1 MLERIFWLIAPLALS
16 AMVVRNALR
25 ERWPRRYFV
34 ATAIIVVI
42 ETIWWSW
49 AGFEAR
55 TVSPWITRFVDII
68 NVVVLIVLERWLN
81 RCQLQGPL
89 GLLQKMVA
97 EAIDWL
103 LVQLPHTGRRTQERT
118 CQWSDIDDEG
128 HLVVGSQKLSIL
140 RLEPPGR
147 LNEPEL
153 QQLALALA
161 KAGLNFKLLRLTRPL
176 DVSDYAEKLQQL
188 WFRNHRV
195 VGNDGSE
202 EPDPTLLPV
211 FEEHLL
217 ALQPHLVENRD
228 PLWPLSLATLSL
240 VVVEADEELER
251 RIAAIGRRA
260 GVKVER
266 LNTYQV
272 MALLRQTLNH
282 EVLSLSIG
290 RDDVQT
296 AKNLKDIAA
305 PARFRPHGDC
315 VEITSQNGQTV
326 WWGFATVAL
335 TGETPLGVLAE
346 AVALSNL
353 DLVVQVSPKDAY
365 TEANLLANRQQA
377 SATELELAAEYR
389 GGYDQPVEVRGI
401 LVFRSSSQGS
411 LREAQEEV
419 CKGLTS
425 HYRGVT
431 IRPVR
436 GRESVEA
443 AFRASQPLLADVA
456 APPLKQ
462 PATELAELLIS
473 VGEMEL
479 STSPI
484 AVHLGQG
491 EDGMPVFIDQW
502 RLYDLQRHG
511 PAHLAIAGVT
521 GCGKTFL
528 SRYMTLKELLA
539 GQVNHQVVFDLKGM
553 GDSSRFA
560 RAVCPANMRL
570 VVVDPDQED
579 AFQVLEGIRDGEKLF
594 LVVESSSMAPDSVR
608 RLAQVMEWVWRRTQR
623 VGVND
628 ASLTRVVFDEAWRI
642 VRDPADPAGQAMLMF
657 FRQGHSYGCRCV
669 IITQDPDDLTADE
682 RGFNRLGAEILSQCP
697 VTVVGAVGEESQ
709 DTLRKW
715 GLPPRLVE
723 AIPLFRQ
730 GEFLMVETNEP
741 ERTVN
746 LHVTPK
752 LVKLL
757 ERRA

>member
-1 MLERIFWLIAPLALS
+1 MLERIFWLVAPLALS
-16 AMVVRNALR
+16 AMVVRKALR
-25 ERWPRRYFV
+25 EQWPYRYLV
-34 ATAIIVVI
+34 VTAIILVV
-42 ETIWWSW
+42 ETVWWSW
-49 AGFEAR
+49 AGFAAR
-55 TVSPWITRFVDII
+55 AISPWITRLVDVTSI
-68 NVVVLIVLERWLN
+68 VVLLILERWLN
-81 RCQLQGPL
+81 CHHRRGPL
-89 GLLQKMVA
+89 GLLQEIAA
-97 EAIDWL
+97 EAIDWV
-103 LVQLPHTGRRTQERT
+103 LVQLPYTGRRTQERT

-128 HLVVGSQKLSIL
+128 HPVVGTQKLSIL

-147 LNEPEL
+147 LKQQEL

-161 KAGLNFKLLRLTRPL
+161 KAGCNFKLLRLTRPL
-176 DVSDYAEKLQQL
+176 DVSDYAGKLRQL
-188 WFRNHRV
+188 WFQNHRV
-195 VGNDGSE
+195 VKEDGSE

-211 FEEHLL
+211 FEQHLL

-228 PLWPLSLATLSL
+228 PLWPLSLATITF

-251 RIAAIGRRA
+251 RITAIGRRA
-260 GVKVER
+260 GVRVEK

-272 MALLRQTLNH
+272 VALLRQTLNH
-282 EVLSLSIG
+282 EVMSLNTDREDI
-290 RDDVQT
+290 QT
-296 AKNLKDIAA
+296 AGSLKDIVA
-305 PARFRPHGDC
+305 PSRFRPHGDC
-315 VEITSQNGQTV
+315 VEITGRNGQTV
-326 WWGFATVAL
+326 WWGFATAAL

-377 SATELELAAEYR
+377 STAELELAAEYR
-389 GGYDQPVEVRGI
+389 DGYDQPVEVRAI
-401 LVFRSSSQGS
+401 LVFRASSQGG
-411 LREAQEEV
+411 LQEALESV
-419 CKGLTS
+419 CKGITS
-425 HYRGVT
+425 HHRGVVV
-431 IRPVR
+431 RPVR

-443 AFRASQPLLADVA
+443 AFRASQPLLANVA

-502 RLYDLQRHG
+502 RLADLQRHG
-511 PAHLAIAGVT
+511 PAHLAIPGVT

-528 SRYMTLKELLA
+528 SRYLTLKELLA
-539 GQVNHQVVFDLKGM
+539 GEVDHQIVFDLKGM

-570 VVVDPDQED
+570 VVVDPDHED
-579 AFQVLEGIRDGEKLF
+579 AFRILEGIKDEEKLF
-594 LVVESSSMAPDSVR
+594 LVVESPSMAPDSVK
-608 RLAQVMEWVWRRTQR
+608 RLAQVMEWGWRRTQR
-623 VGVND
+623 VGIND

-669 IITQDPDDLTADE
+669 IVTQDPDDLTADE

-697 VTVVGAVGEESQ
+697 MTVIGAIGEESQ
-709 DTLRKW
+709 DTLRRW
-715 GLPPRLVE
+715 GLPPRLVD

-730 GEFLMVETNEP
+730 GEFLIVETNEP

-746 LHVTPK
+746 LHVTPE
-752 LVKLL
+752 LIKLL